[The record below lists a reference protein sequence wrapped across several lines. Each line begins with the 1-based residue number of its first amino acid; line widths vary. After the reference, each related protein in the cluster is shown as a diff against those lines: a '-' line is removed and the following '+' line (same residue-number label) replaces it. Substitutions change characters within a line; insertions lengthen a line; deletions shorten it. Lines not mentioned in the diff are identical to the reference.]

1 MKTRHQAAITMEQV
15 TPGPSCSKKS
25 AALTSSRAVKASEAS
40 NLQQGTIHLD
50 IKEKDRCRKKLKAMD
65 LKEAEKY

>member
-1 MKTRHQAAITMEQV
+1 MTFSNNYFIEFLIFPVEHRFKNENKTSSCHHTMEQV

-40 NLQQGTIHLD
+40 NLQQGTTF
-50 IKEKDRCRKKLKAMD
+50 R
-65 LKEAEKY
+65 Y